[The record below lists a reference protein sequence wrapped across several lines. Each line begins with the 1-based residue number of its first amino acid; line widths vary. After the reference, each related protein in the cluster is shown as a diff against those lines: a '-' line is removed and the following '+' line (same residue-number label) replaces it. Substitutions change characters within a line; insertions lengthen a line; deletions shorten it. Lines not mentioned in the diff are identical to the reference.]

1 MSQPKPI
8 PRGAVWVLVA
18 LGAVALVLGIVQ
30 SIRRPGVDVVTLC
43 VGGVVLLNAALL
55 AQPPE
60 RTGARAAL
68 GAASL
73 GLALVALASAFL

>member
-1 MSQPKPI
+1 MSQPKPV

-18 LGAVALVLGIVQ
+18 LGAVALLLGVVQ
-30 SIRRPGVDVVTLC
+30 SVRRPGADVVTLC

-60 RTGARAAL
+60 GTRARAAL

>member
-1 MSQPKPI
+1 MSQPKPV

-18 LGAVALVLGIVQ
+18 LGAVALLLGVVQ
-30 SIRRPGVDVVTLC
+30 SVRRPGVDVVTLC

-60 RTGARAAL
+60 RARVRAAL

-73 GLALVALASAFL
+73 GLALVAIVSAFL